1 MYNTPINHDLTQ
13 VQISLDNNVKWSGH
27 FLFLF
32 INLLK
37 IAWDRDKLICGAIW
51 ICGLSRFINQIT
63 SLRKWMLNDYKSTAQ
78 NRAAPKVAIM
88 VISIQ
93 FTYIYV

>member
-1 MYNTPINHDLTQ
+1 MGQT
-13 VQISLDNNVKWSGH
+13 SLFVERSGS
-27 FLFLF
+27 
-32 INLLK
+32 
-37 IAWDRDKLICGAIW
+37 
-51 ICGLSRFINQIT
+51 GLSHFINQIT
-63 SLRKWMLNDYKSTAQ
+63 SLRKCMHNDYKSSAQ